1 MNSHV
6 LLLKSPN
13 ATNQNVSSWH
23 HFSALHNFPHFLPP
37 SLMDVPVSCPHL
49 HTRFYRR
56 LAGSECLS
64 YWHTDHW
71 SAKPSVWAGKQHA
84 ASAKRVGSTLN
95 LKAKEWKS
103 RGKVVFQRARKTE
116 RATAGQMC
124 STNKNKLAWSA
135 RHEHSGGVFTAV
147 WEGCESDSTC
157 TLHIF
162 QSCKTAPRMLLI
174 PSGCR

>member
-1 MNSHV
+1 MSCSITGLHITWKHIWTAMCSYLNHQMPPIKMYHHDTISV
-6 LLLKSPN
+6 LYITSLTFFHP
-13 ATNQNVSSWH
+13 
-23 HFSALHNFPHFLPP
+23 
-37 SLMDVPVSCPHL
+37 LMDVSVSCPHL

-71 SAKPSVWAGKQHA
+71 SAKPSVWAWKQHA
-84 ASAKRVGSTLN
+84 ASAKQEESTLN
-95 LKAKEWKS
+95 LKAREWKS
-103 RGKVVFQRARKTE
+103 RGEVAFQRARKTE

-147 WEGCESDSTC
+147 WEGCESDSPC
-157 TLHIF
+157 TLHI
-162 QSCKTAPRMLLI
+162 A
-174 PSGCR
+174 